1 MAIDLKAYLDES
13 IRGSAALWAKDLAA
27 HAGDLDSTPAPTAR
41 SVADFT
47 YETILVNQIFAARLK
62 GETPPSMDGFPTCP
76 DELRSVDALSKAM
89 TDSAQDILDAV
100 GDLERPIRR
109 GNGEEATAFEVAAF
123 SAQHMM
129 YHLGQLNYIQTVEGD
144 PVVHWM

>member
-13 IRGSAALWAKDLAA
+13 VTEAAAMWAKDLAA
-27 HAGDLDSTPAPTAR
+27 HGGDLNSVPAPTAR

-47 YETILVNQIFAARLK
+47 YETILVNHIFAARLK
-62 GETPPSMDGFPTCP
+62 GETPPSMEGFPTCP
-76 DELRSVDALSKAM
+76 DELRSVEALSKAM
-89 TDSAQDILDAV
+89 TDSAQGILDAV

-123 SAQHMM
+123 SATHMM
-129 YHLGQLNYIQTVEGD
+129 YHLGQLNYVQTIEGD